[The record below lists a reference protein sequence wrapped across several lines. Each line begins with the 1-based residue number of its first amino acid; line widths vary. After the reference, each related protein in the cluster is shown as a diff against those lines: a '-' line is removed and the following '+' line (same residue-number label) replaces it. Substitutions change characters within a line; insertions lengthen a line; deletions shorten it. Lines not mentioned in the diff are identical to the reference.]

1 MNTYKITNI
10 TNLSGKRDFKH
21 NSSLDITYVDN
32 MTTKKIT
39 IKAGESIYLTAK
51 TLPLSARKL
60 RVKNLITVVEVSDR
74 EINDLMNQIPVEKK
88 ISKPAPQKRPTP
100 KKMVKSITKSED

>member
-21 NSSLDITYVDN
+21 NSPLEISYVN
-32 MTTKKIT
+32 NLTTKKII

-51 TLPLSARKL
+51 TLPLSAHKL
-60 RVKNLITVVEVSDR
+60 RVKNLITVVEVSKTEMANLLIKPTDKIESKKNVKIKEKPTKAKKK
-74 EINDLMNQIPVEKK
+74 EINKE
-88 ISKPAPQKRPTP
+88 
-100 KKMVKSITKSED
+100 